1 MATIEGGSLGNENH
15 PVVLEVVRNLTAV
28 KSDVKLFLSAKANK
42 PRSLSSEAA
51 LARFTTEADTWQGK
65 TVEASLCVA

>member
-15 PVVLEVVRNLTAV
+15 PVVLEVVRNLIAI

-42 PRSLSSEAA
+42 PFRRDDEQNDAEQL
-51 LARFTTEADTWQGK
+51 TWPAPK
-65 TVEASLCVA
+65 YSI